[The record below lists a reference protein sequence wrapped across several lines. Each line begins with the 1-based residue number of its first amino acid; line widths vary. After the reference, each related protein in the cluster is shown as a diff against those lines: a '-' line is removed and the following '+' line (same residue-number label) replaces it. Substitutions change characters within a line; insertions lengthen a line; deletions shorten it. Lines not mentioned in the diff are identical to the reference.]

1 MIWLWPCRTWK
12 VFLHINIMQT
22 VDVTNVIYSLYF
34 FSFFNAL
41 TGVELEILDSQ
52 IRTIMRTVSH

>member
-1 MIWLWPCRTWK
+1 MSYI
-12 VFLHINIMQT
+12 HYI
-22 VDVTNVIYSLYF
+22 F